1 MLLKQKDIEQLKIIM
16 IKKFGKTSYVKLAND
31 LGVSR
36 TAIYKAKNNDPNFDK
51 LRIKIKEWIKNN

>member
-51 LRIKIKEWIKNN
+51 LRIKIKEWIKSN